1 MSTINLNPND
11 PFFHEERHAS
21 LAAVARRQI
30 TICGAGA
37 LGANLCET
45 LARMGFARLRLI
57 DHDRVEM
64 RNLSTQPYLRGEI
77 GAPKARALAATLYR
91 AVQARLEPVTI
102 TLTEQNAAQLLQGS
116 DLVVDTFDNEA
127 ARAAVSAASRA
138 LALPCLHVGFSADG
152 LYGNGEWEP
161 DYQPPQAGASDPC
174 DYPLTRPFAL
184 LLAALAA
191 RAVADFFR
199 QGIAYTF
206 EVTWNDLHLVYRPT
220 TLREAARG
228 QL

>member
-1 MSTINLNPND
+1 MSSASLNPNH
-11 PFFHEERHAS
+11 PFFHEERYAS
-21 LAAVARRQI
+21 LTAVAGRQI

-45 LARMGFARLRLI
+45 LARMGFGRLRLI

-91 AVQARLEPVTI
+91 AIQARIEPVTA
-102 TLTEQNAAQLLQGS
+102 TLTGQNAAQLLQGS
-116 DLVVDTFDNEA
+116 DLIVDAFDNEA
-127 ARAAVSAASRA
+127 ARAAVSTASRA

-152 LYGNGEWEP
+152 LYGSGEWEP
-161 DYQPPQAGASDPC
+161 DYQPPRASTGDPC
-174 DYPLTRPFAL
+174 DYPLTRPFAV

-191 RAVADFFR
+191 RAIADFFR
-199 QGIAYTF
+199 QGITYTF
-206 EVTWNDLHLVYRPT
+206 EVTWNDLRIVYQPT
-220 TLREAARG
+220 TPTAEEKENI
-228 QL
+228 